1 MKRSHNAPQEPSQ
14 LATPIRQQLNLYAIA
29 AGATG
34 FAMLAGTQAA
44 DAEIVYTAAHQVIL
58 TNQTFSLD
66 LNHDGIAD
74 FIISN
79 HGFCTTDICG
89 RTLLTKPTRD
99 RDKVEGMRSVFILKF
114 ASALSRGAKIGP
126 SAVFSGKLLAVSGT
140 EYGSGGQ
147 WMDANDRYL
156 GLQFS
161 IGNTI
166 HYGWARLNV
175 LANGEGKIRAQLTG
189 YAYET
194 VANRP
199 ILAGQ
204 TSGSEESTAPA
215 LVSPDADFSP
225 PTREPAT
232 VGLLAMGSFGL
243 SMWRREELD

>member
-1 MKRSHNAPQEPSQ
+1 MKRSPNAPVEPSQ
-14 LATPIRQQLNLYAIA
+14 LAANIRQQLNLYAIA
-29 AGATG
+29 AGAAG
-34 FAMLAGTQAA
+34 FAMIAGAQAA
-44 DAEIVYTAAHQVIL
+44 DAEIVYTPEHEVIL

-79 HGFCTTDICG
+79 HAFCTTDICG

-166 HYGWARLNV
+166 HYGWARLSV

-204 TSGSEESTAPA
+204 TSGSEESANPA
-215 LVSPDADFSP
+215 VASPDASFALP
-225 PTREPAT
+225 ERGPAT
-232 VGLLAMGSFGL
+232 VGLLAMGSVGL
-243 SMWRREELD
+243 RAWR